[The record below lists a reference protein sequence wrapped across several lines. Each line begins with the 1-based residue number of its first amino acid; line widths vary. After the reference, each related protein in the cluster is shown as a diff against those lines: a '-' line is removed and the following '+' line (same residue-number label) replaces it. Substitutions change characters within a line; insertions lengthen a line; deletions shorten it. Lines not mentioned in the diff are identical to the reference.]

1 MQRGLAIFLTICWIV
16 PGCFAGMLLTA
27 RSCNEHWTCRAAT
40 AQGVSLSEETNHCQ
54 LPFAGTVLQ
63 DQGTGWLQ
71 KCMKGGYFI
80 RLSELIKRFSSKPV
94 KEKNVNNPE
103 RKDSESQGCMWL
115 CNDMSPDQKWT
126 LWKMDTRDKTQ
137 NIVWIWSHLSLIG
150 TCGACFFR
158 ALVAFMNIIVPI
170 KSACIISKLILWWT
184 LSWSFLP
191 LSKEK

>member
-1 MQRGLAIFLTICWIV
+1 MNTGHAGLLLHKGCLCQRRQTTASFPLQELFCRTKERG
-16 PGCFAGMLLTA
+16 GCRNAWKEVISSGYQNW
-27 RSCNEHWTCRAAT
+27 S
-40 AQGVSLSEETNHCQ
+40 
-54 LPFAGTVLQ
+54 
-63 DQGTGWLQ
+63 
-71 KCMKGGYFI
+71 KGFHQNQW
-80 RLSELIKRFSSKPV
+80 RK
-94 KEKNVNNPE
+94 KNVNNPE